1 MSTAVQNVLDQ
12 ALQLSAQERIEL
24 ADMLAANLGESFGS
38 EQDRAILELL
48 EKRRADYLAGR
59 AEMHT
64 AEEVSAR
71 AWAML
76 K

>member
-1 MSTAVQNVLDQ
+1 MSTAVQNVLEQ
-12 ALQLSAQERIEL
+12 AMRLSPTERIEL
-24 ADMLAANLGESFGS
+24 ADNLTASLSETFGS
-38 EQDRAILELL
+38 EQDHAILELL
-48 EKRRADYLAGR
+48 EQRRADYLAGR
-59 AEMHT
+59 GEMHT

>member
-1 MSTAVQNVLDQ
+1 MSTAVQNILDQ
-12 ALQLSAQERIEL
+12 ANRLSPSERIEL
-24 ADMLAANLGESFGS
+24 ADLLASNLADSFGT
-38 EQDRAILELL
+38 EQDHAILELL
-48 EKRRADYLAGR
+48 EQRRADYLAGR
-59 AEMHT
+59 GEMHT

>member
-1 MSTAVQNVLDQ
+1 MSTAVQNVL
-12 ALQLSAQERIEL
+12 AEAMQLSPTERIEL
-24 ADMLAANLGESFGS
+24 ADLLASNLTESFGS
-38 EQDRAILELL
+38 EQDHAILELL
-48 EKRRADYLAGR
+48 EQRRADYLAGR
-59 AEMHT
+59 GEMHT